1 MKKIILFL
9 GFISLST
16 TFSAQVGINTAS
28 PQTTLDV
35 VGNGASATIKDGFRA
50 PRITKQQLAAKSA
63 GVYGATESGAL
74 VYVTDITAPS
84 GITPSLTQVAEVS
97 GSGYYYFDGSIWKQV
112 VNSTGFTNIYN
123 SNGTL
128 TGLRTVT
135 TGGNQLNFNN
145 STNSS
150 VSIVT
155 NATEGRVTTSGTDR
169 ASIAMSSGT
178 SVLNLFQDNAGV
190 AQITTT
196 GASTGM
202 NIFTTN
208 TTPITLGTN
217 NLARVTVTSG
227 GNVGVGT
234 AAPETKLHV
243 ISGTATS
250 NRYNIV
256 DAANSTNQYAMIALR
271 NTSPLAT
278 GNYSLLGFTN
288 SGPTSGGANWGLGS
302 VRTGA
307 TAVNGS
313 EEDFYVGNSLGGNLL
328 ERFRISS
335 AGNVGIGTSTPARRL
350 HVNANSSAVR
360 FESLATL
367 PTNTAATGLV
377 IDTNGDIYKNNTVSV
392 EGQILRIGLNAA
404 TYATTTEVG
413 LRFNSNDTAT
423 EMGNAPNSAPNFINT
438 IVGGTINA
446 GVAATAGQGAPARVA
461 DQILLQPGIY
471 KIQVRLVGSFAAAS
485 ALNNV
490 FLKSIVNNNEY
501 SLVNFTNNSNQTTTY
516 YFDDFI
522 NITGAAQTVDFTISP
537 GTNTFTTSS
546 SETPGTGRSYRSLI
560 LIQRLR

>member
-1 MKKIILFL
+1 M
-9 GFISLST
+9 
-16 TFSAQVGINTAS
+16 
-28 PQTTLDV
+28 
-35 VGNGASATIKDGFRA
+35 
-50 PRITKQQLAAKSA
+50 
-63 GVYGATESGAL
+63 
-74 VYVTDITAPS
+74 
-84 GITPSLTQVAEVS
+84 
-97 GSGYYYFDGSIWKQV
+97 

-128 TGLRTVT
+128 TGARTVT
-135 TGGNQLNFNN
+135 TVGNQLNFNN
-145 STNSS
+145 STNSN

-155 NATEGRVTTSGTDR
+155 NSTEGRVTTSGTDR

-178 SVLNLFQDNAGV
+178 SVLNLFQDNAAI
-190 AQITTT
+190 AQITTG

-202 NIFTTN
+202 SIATTN
-208 TTPITLGTN
+208 TTPITLGTS

-227 GNVGVGT
+227 GNVGICT
-234 AAPETKLHV
+234 AAPDTKLHV

-360 FESLATL
+360 FENLTTL
-367 PTNTAATGLV
+367 PTNTATTSLV
-377 IDTNGDIYKNNTVSV
+377 IDANGDIYKNNTVSV

-423 EMGNAPNSAPNFINT
+423 EMANAPNSAPNFINT

-446 GVAATAGQGAPARVA
+446 GVAATAGQGSPARTA

-490 FLKSIVNNNEY
+490 FVKSIVNNNEY
-501 SLVNFTNNSNQTTTY
+501 S
-516 YFDDFI
+516 
-522 NITGAAQTVDFTISP
+522 
-537 GTNTFTTSS
+537 
-546 SETPGTGRSYRSLI
+546 
-560 LIQRLR
+560 

>member
-1 MKKIILFL
+1 MKKTILFL

-16 TFSAQVGINTAS
+16 ALSAQVGINTPN

-74 VYVTDITAPS
+74 VYVTDVTAPS
-84 GITPSLTQVAEVS
+84 GVTPSLTQVAEVS

-128 TGLRTVT
+128 AGARTVT
-135 TGGNQLNFNN
+135 TAGNQLNFNN
-145 STNSS
+145 STNSN
-150 VSIVT
+150 VSIIT
-155 NATEGRVTTSGTDR
+155 SATEGRVTTSGTDR
-169 ASIAMSSGT
+169 ASIAMTSGT
-178 SVLNLFQDNAGV
+178 SVLNLYQDNAAI

-202 NIFTTN
+202 NILTTN
-208 TTPITLGTN
+208 TTPLTLGTG
-217 NLARVTVTSG
+217 NLARVTVTST

-234 AAPETKLHV
+234 ATPDTKLHV
-243 ISGTATS
+243 VSGVAAS
-250 NRYNIV
+250 NRYNII

-328 ERFRISS
+328 ERFRITS

-404 TYATTTEVG
+404 TYATTGEVG
-413 LRFNSNDTAT
+413 LRFNANDTAG
-423 EMGNAPNSAPNFINT
+423 EMANAPNAAPNFINT
-438 IVGGTINA
+438 IVGSSINA
-446 GVAATAGQGAPARVA
+446 AVTAAAGQGSPARIA

-471 KIQVRLVGSFAAAS
+471 KIQVRLVGSFASAS

-501 SLVNFTNNSNQTTTY
+501 SLVNFTNNSSQTTTY

-522 NITGAAQTVDFTISP
+522 NITGSAQTVDFTLSP
-537 GTNTFTTSS
+537 GTNSFTTSS
-546 SETPGTGRSYRSLI
+546 SETPGVGRSYRSLI

>member
-1 MKKIILFL
+1 M
-9 GFISLST
+9 
-16 TFSAQVGINTAS
+16 
-28 PQTTLDV
+28 
-35 VGNGASATIKDGFRA
+35 
-50 PRITKQQLAAKSA
+50 
-63 GVYGATESGAL
+63 
-74 VYVTDITAPS
+74 
-84 GITPSLTQVAEVS
+84 
-97 GSGYYYFDGSIWKQV
+97 
-112 VNSTGFTNIYN
+112 
-123 SNGTL
+123 
-128 TGLRTVT
+128 
-135 TGGNQLNFNN
+135 
-145 STNSS
+145 
-150 VSIVT
+150 
-155 NATEGRVTTSGTDR
+155 
-169 ASIAMSSGT
+169 
-178 SVLNLFQDNAGV
+178 
-190 AQITTT
+190 
-196 GASTGM
+196 
-202 NIFTTN
+202 
-208 TTPITLGTN
+208 
-217 NLARVTVTSG
+217 
-227 GNVGVGT
+227 
-234 AAPETKLHV
+234 
-243 ISGTATS
+243 
-250 NRYNIV
+250 
-256 DAANSTNQYAMIALR
+256 
-271 NTSPLAT
+271 
-278 GNYSLLGFTN
+278 
-288 SGPTSGGANWGLGS
+288 
-302 VRTGA
+302 RTGA